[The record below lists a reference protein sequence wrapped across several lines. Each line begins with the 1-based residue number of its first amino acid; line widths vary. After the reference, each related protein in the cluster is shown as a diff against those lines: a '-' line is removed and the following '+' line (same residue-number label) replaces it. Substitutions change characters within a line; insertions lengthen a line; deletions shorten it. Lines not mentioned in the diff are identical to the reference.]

1 MIALVGGASLG
12 GGDDGGG
19 SGSGSSS
26 TATLTIPTT
35 AKVGV
40 LLDSVV
46 GGVSFETSI
55 SLRAYRLQQ
64 WALQDIPSVFVLGM
78 SSKVMKSTIN

>member
-12 GGDDGGG
+12 GGDDA
-19 SGSGSSS
+19 GSGSSS
-26 TATLTIPTT
+26 TATLTILTT

-46 GGVSFETSI
+46 AGVSFETNI

-64 WALQDIPSVFVLGM
+64 WALLPDRIYRQF
-78 SSKVMKSTIN
+78 SSWECRVR